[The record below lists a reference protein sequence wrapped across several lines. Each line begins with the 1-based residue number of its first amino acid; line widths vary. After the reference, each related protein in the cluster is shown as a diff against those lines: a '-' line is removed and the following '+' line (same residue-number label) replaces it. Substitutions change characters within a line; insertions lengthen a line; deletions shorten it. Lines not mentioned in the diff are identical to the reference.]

1 MASSDLYGVQTFVRD
16 RKGKLAQG
24 RFTACKNADEARRVA
39 AAKVEGGH
47 AAGSAAFLRRGGGEF
62 DEGEA
67 ITLETYGAVPTGISD
82 QLPF

>member
-16 RKGKLAQG
+16 RKGKLSQG
-24 RFTACKNADEARRVA
+24 RFTHCKDADEARRYAEARVTQ
-39 AAKVEGGH
+39 GH
-47 AAGSAAFLRRGGGEF
+47 AVGSAAFLRRGGGEF

-67 ITLETYGAVPTGISD
+67 ITFAVFGAVPSGVSD

>member
-1 MASSDLYGVQTFVRD
+1 MASDLYGVQTFVRD
-16 RKGKLAQG
+16 GKGKLAHG
-24 RFTACKNADEARRVA
+24 RFTQCKDADEARRYA
-39 AAKVEGGH
+39 ESRVEQGH

-67 ITLETYGAVPTGISD
+67 ITFAVFGTVPPSVSD

>member
-1 MASSDLYGVQTFVRD
+1 MGSSDLYGVQTFIRN

-24 RFTACKNADEARRVA
+24 RFTACKNADEARRLA
-39 AAKVEGGH
+39 EAKVEGGH

-67 ITLETYGAVPTGISD
+67 ITFAVFGAVPPGVSD